1 MDFMKHVLIAVLVF
15 IPLSV
20 IWVYLFQTINPDV
33 QYRVI
38 RRGDGYGIQKRG
50 PYKWSMVKAE
60 NGDEL
65 IFADKIIAG
74 MIVAEALK
82 KAKEEN
88 TKKDV

>member
-1 MDFMKHVLIAVLVF
+1 MDFMKYVLIAVLVF
-15 IPLSV
+15 IPLSL

-38 RRGDGYGIQKRG
+38 KRGEGYGIQKRG
-50 PYKWSMVKAE
+50 PYKWTMVKAE

-65 IFADKIIAG
+65 IFADKMIAG

-82 KAKEEN
+82 KAKGEN
-88 TKKDV
+88 TKKDI